1 MCYEFLPFFSF
12 FSYKRGPLPWS
23 ADGHIKLKLVSKI
36 LQPFGSTF
44 NSFGVLGLHLHLGF
58 FEVRYIYGC
67 NYFDVLGSS
76 TTLDCPEVTYHYLMY
91 SSAVAG
97 AKFDTSLSV
106 TARSEGNAAY
116 ISLFAPLNNLSMQQV
131 NSPILQAR
139 SACL

>member
-1 MCYEFLPFFSF
+1 MFYEFLRFFSF
-12 FSYKRGPLPWS
+12 FSHKRVPLPWS
-23 ADGHIKLKLVSKI
+23 ADGHIKLVSKT
-36 LQPFGSTF
+36 LGPFGSIF
-44 NSFGVLGLHLHLGF
+44 NSFGVLGLQLHPGF

-67 NYFDVLGSS
+67 NYFDVLGPS
-76 TTLDCPEVTYHYLMY
+76 TTLDCPEVTYHYLIY

-106 TARSEGNAAY
+106 ARSEGNAAC
-116 ISLFAPLNNLSMQQV
+116 ISIFAPLNNLSMQQV